1 MIEHIGAIAI
11 KLGYLFIIGN
21 TSAIA
26 IKLGYLFVI
35 GNTSAI
41 AIFGDYNTVFI
52 VTIVT
57 P

>member
-1 MIEHIGAIAI
+1 MFVVVGIFTSAIAI

-21 TSAIA
+21 T
-26 IKLGYLFVI
+26 G
-35 GNTSAI
+35 AI